1 MRENHGPNQ
10 DPLCPGLPQRI
21 VAVADIVSALS
32 EERSYKAAFPLNEV
46 LRILD
51 DLCCQGKLCPFVV
64 GILKRE
70 RWLVYDAIRRASA
83 EASARYEQIYAEYF
97 AL

>member
-1 MRENHGPNQ
+1 MRQ
-10 DPLCPGLPQRI
+10 CLSFMSF
-21 VAVADIVSALS
+21 ADREARSVSYTHLIVSALS

-51 DLCCQGKLCPFVV
+51 DLFCQGKLCPFVV